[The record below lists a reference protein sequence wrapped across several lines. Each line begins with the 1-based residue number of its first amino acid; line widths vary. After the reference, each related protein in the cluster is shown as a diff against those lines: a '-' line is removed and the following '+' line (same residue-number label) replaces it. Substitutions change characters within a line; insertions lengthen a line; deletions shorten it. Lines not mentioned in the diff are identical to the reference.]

1 MMEKTYEP
9 KDIEQRWSEYWEKQN
24 YACPTG
30 EGPSYCIILP
40 PPNVT
45 GTLHMGH
52 GFQQTLMDALI
63 RKHRMQG
70 NNTLWQGGTDHAG
83 IATQMV
89 VERELAKEGHSRH
102 DLGREKFIERV
113 WQWRKQSG
121 SMITR
126 QIRRLGA
133 SIDWPREKFSMDET
147 LTKATYEAFQR
158 LYEEGLIYR
167 GKRLVNWDPALGTAI
182 ADLEVEN
189 IEKEGHLWYIRY
201 PLSEGGET
209 LVIATTRPETML
221 GDTAVAVHS
230 DDERYQSLIGK
241 TIRLPLTNRL
251 IPIITDEAVDR
262 EFGTGCVKITPAHDF
277 NDYEMGQRHDL
288 PMITILTLDGHLN
301 HEVPEAYRGLERFEA
316 RKKIVADLESQNLI
330 EKIEPHHHTIPHGDR
345 SGAVIE
351 PMLTDQWFIKAK
363 VLAEPAI
370 AAVKNGELEFVPSNW
385 SKTYLQWL
393 ENIQD
398 WCISRQLWWGHRIP
412 VWYDS
417 QNNIY
422 IGDHEDDV
430 RKRYQL
436 SSNLKLKKDPD
447 VLDTWFTAAL
457 CPFSSLGWPDNT
469 PDFNTFY
476 PTSVLV
482 TGFDIIFFWVAR
494 MVMMGLKFTGKVPF
508 KQVYITGLIRDS
520 HGKKMSKSKG
530 NILDP
535 IDLIDGIDLE
545 TLIQKRCAS
554 LMQPHMAEKIE
565 KTTREEFPNGI
576 AAHGTDALRF
586 TFCAL
591 ASTGR
596 DINFDMG
603 RIDGYR
609 NFCNKLWNAARYVI
623 MNTEKQDLNPNQ
635 AEFSLVDRWILS
647 RLQTTIKAV
656 NKHFKQYR
664 FDLLAKVLYEFTWN
678 EYCDW
683 YLELSKSILNNP
695 DTTDAQLRGTR
706 YTLVNVLETL
716 LRLMHP
722 VMPFITEEIWQKI
735 ALMIDRGNNT
745 IMHQAYPEFDKKYQD
760 IMADDEIDWLKQVV
774 TNIRTIR
781 SEMSVSPAKRIDLI
795 FDKGEKKDQQRVED
809 CNVFLKTLARVDNLT
824 WHDAKE
830 PLPASA
836 KTVVGKLDI
845 HIPLAG
851 LIDKDAEIARLKKEI
866 EKLNKEIEKATKKLN
881 NPNYIKKAPADVVQQ
896 ERDRLSK
903 FEHTLEKLQQHYQR
917 IQSL

>member
-1 MMEKTYEP
+1 MKKTYEP
-9 KDIEQRWSEYWEKQN
+9 QAIEQHWTEFWEAQRC
-24 YACPTG
+24 ACPSG
-30 EGPSYCIILP
+30 EGPAYCIILP

-89 VERELAKEGHSRH
+89 VERQLSKEGKTRH

-113 WQWRKQSG
+113 WQWREQSG
-121 SMITR
+121 NTISG

-133 SIDWPREKFSMDET
+133 SIDWPRERFSMDET
-147 LTKATYEAFQR
+147 VTKATYEAFKR
-158 LYEEGLIYR
+158 LHDEGLIYR
-167 GKRLVNWDPALGTAI
+167 GKRLVNWDPSLGTAI
-182 ADLEVEN
+182 SDLEVEN
-189 IEKEGHLWYIRY
+189 IDIPGHLWHIRY
-201 PLSEGGET
+201 PLSDGKNSI
-209 LVIATTRPETML
+209 VVATTRPETML
-221 GDTAVAVHS
+221 GDTAVAVHP
-230 DDERYQSLIGK
+230 DDERYQSFIGQ
-241 TIRLPLTNRL
+241 TIQLPLTQRL
-251 IPIITDEAVDR
+251 IPIIADDAVDR

-277 NDYEMGQRHDL
+277 NDYEMAKRHDL
-288 PMITILTLDGHLN
+288 PMLTILTLDAHLN
-301 HEVPEAYRGLERFEA
+301 HEVPEKYKGLACTDA
-316 RKKIVADLESQNLI
+316 RQQVVDDLKSLGLL
-330 EKIEPHHHTIPHGDR
+330 EKVEEHMYTVPHGTR
-345 SGAVIE
+345 SGAIIE
-351 PMLTDQWFIKAK
+351 PMLTDQWFVSMKK
-363 VLAEPAI
+363 LAEPAI
-370 AAVKNGELEFVPSNW
+370 AAVKKGDLEFVPNNW
-385 SKTYLQWL
+385 NKTYLQWL

-422 IGDHEDDV
+422 VGYDEADI
-430 RKRYQL
+430 RQRYSL
-436 SSNLKLKKDPD
+436 SDELELTQDPD
-447 VLDTWFTAAL
+447 VLDTWFTASL
-457 CPFSSLGWPDNT
+457 CPFSSLGWPENT
-469 PDFNTFY
+469 NDFNTFY

-494 MVMMGLKFTGKVPF
+494 MVMMGLKLIGKVPF

-545 TLIQKRCAS
+545 TLVKKRCS
-554 LMQPHMAEKIE
+554 NLMQPGMTKKIE
-565 KTTREEFPNGI
+565 ETTRKEFPKGI

-609 NFCNKLWNAARYVI
+609 NFCNKLWNATRYVL
-623 MNTEKQDLNPNQ
+623 MNTEEKNLNPEA
-635 AEFSLVDRWILS
+635 AEFSLVDRWIQS
-647 RLQTTIKAV
+647 RLQKTIQSV
-656 NKHFKQYR
+656 NQHFEQYR
-664 FDLLAKVLYEFTWN
+664 FDLLAQTLYEFTWN

-695 DTTDAQLRGTR
+695 NASDAQLRGTR
-706 YTLVNVLETL
+706 YTLISILETL
-716 LRLMHP
+716 MRLIHP

-735 ALMIDRGNNT
+735 APMLDRSAAT
-745 IMHQAYPEFDKKYQD
+745 IMCQTYPEFDQQHQD
-760 IMADDEIDWLKQVV
+760 SVADDEVDWLKQVIINV
-774 TNIRTIR
+774 RTIR
-781 SEMSVSPAKRIDLI
+781 SEMGVSPGKNIALI
-795 FDKGEKKDQQRVED
+795 LDKGDDHDKKRVED
-809 CNVFLKTLARVDNLT
+809 CLPFLKSLARIDQIT
-824 WHDAKE
+824 WHDSSTT
-830 PLPASA
+830 LPASA
-836 KTVVGKLDI
+836 KTMVGNLDI

-851 LIDKDAEIARLKKEI
+851 LIDKDAEIERLKKEI
-866 EKLNKEIEKATKKLN
+866 EKLKKEQLKSSNKLN
-881 NPNYIKKAPADVVQQ
+881 NPSYVEKAPAHVVQQ
-896 ERDRLSK
+896 ERNRLDEYEQSIK
-903 FEHTLEKLQQHYQR
+903 KLEKHFER
-917 IQSL
+917 IVGL